1 MVAYYDQCYLTI
13 RHVQCKQ
20 VLPDKSKSDRCSTCR
35 TYRYVLRS
43 ALRNLHVASNKETEC
58 SQHCLPESHTNYRYL
73 DTPEKIERLQNM
85 HKLMCR
91 QKKQIKRLQSSL
103 NKLIQSDGIKVDET
117 TNRDL
122 LHIMNCNTSTV
133 LSAEEKFQSLFW
145 QQQLKA
151 SSVKGKQGVRWHPAI
166 IRWCLYLHHRS
177 SGAYSTLR
185 NSGVLKLPSERTLR
199 DYRHFASAAAGFT
212 KENDQQLLDLLQLQK
227 TENLAKYVVIT
238 LDEMYIREGLLFD
251 KHSGALIGFADL
263 GNVNNLLAEYEQQ
276 HESSNDSF
284 CQRPIAKCMVVFM
297 IRGLFSSLQYVYA
310 QFPAVSTKGHQLF
323 VLLWK
328 VIGRLTRLGF
338 EVLAVTCD
346 GAKNNRKMFSMH
358 VPLGQLPYKT
368 TNIHQSTQRTIY
380 FICDPPHVL
389 KTIRNCFA
397 RGKLW
402 VSINHYYYMLC
413 AY

>member
-1 MVAYYDQCYLTI
+1 M
-13 RHVQCKQ
+13 
-20 VLPDKSKSDRCSTCR
+20 
-35 TYRYVLRS
+35 
-43 ALRNLHVASNKETEC
+43 
-58 SQHCLPESHTNYRYL
+58 
-73 DTPEKIERLQNM
+73 
-85 HKLMCR
+85 
-91 QKKQIKRLQSSL
+91 
-103 NKLIQSDGIKVDET
+103 
-117 TNRDL
+117 
-122 LHIMNCNTSTV
+122 
-133 LSAEEKFQSLFW
+133 
-145 QQQLKA
+145 
-151 SSVKGKQGVRWHPAI
+151 
-166 IRWCLYLHHRS
+166 
-177 SGAYSTLR
+177 
-185 NSGVLKLPSERTLR
+185 R

-227 TENLAKYVVIT
+227 TEKLAKYVVIT

-263 GNVNNLLAEYEQQ
+263 ENVNNLLAEYEQQ

-346 GAKNNRKMFSMH
+346 GAKNNRKMFSML

-402 VSINHYYYMLC
+402 CQGQAIDWGLVIQLYLSNCGTSSATPGLC
-413 AY
+413 LVHKIKREHVFLTSFSKMRVDLAAQVAILILNVFLKFVFV